1 MFETPVRQ
9 PRVTSSSAPPPFFS
23 HSALLCTQVNAKVAA
38 KLIAQEAEAAAA
50 DPGGAAAT
58 ADVAAAPGVT
68 KRRGEL
74 VANPLADGRFAAMFE
89 EEEYVVD
96 EVCDCVCGGVGAGG
110 ERGG

>member
-1 MFETPVRQ
+1 M
-9 PRVTSSSAPPPFFS
+9 
-23 HSALLCTQVNAKVAA
+23 AA

-96 EVCDCVCGGVGAGG
+96 EVCVVYVCGGEGG
-110 ERGG
+110 GRGGGRVT

>member
-1 MFETPVRQ
+1 M
-9 PRVTSSSAPPPFFS
+9 
-23 HSALLCTQVNAKVAA
+23 AA

-96 EVCDCVCGGVGAGG
+96 EVSVCLGGGRREGDEV
-110 ERGG
+110 